1 MRRYVTLGEMDIDLR
16 MRPADD
22 PDALRLAAAMS
33 AEVSARQAHA
43 DDVAVEQLKSLA
55 EAIGPDGE
63 VLVAYGE
70 GDAVAIGA
78 LRELDAGVGEI
89 KRMYVAPTWRG
100 AGVAR
105 RLLEALEQ
113 RAGERGFETVR
124 LDTHDSLIEANR
136 LYERA
141 GYREI
146 ADYNRNPSANRWFEK
161 SLA

>member
-1 MRRYVTLGEMDIDLR
+1 
-16 MRPADD
+16 MRPVDD
-22 PDALRLAAAMS
+22 PDAQRLAEAMR

-43 DDVAVEQLKSLA
+43 DDAAVEQLKSLA

-63 VLVAYGE
+63 ILVAYANGR
-70 GDAVAIGA
+70 AVGVGA
-78 LRELDAGVGEI
+78 LRELDPGAGEI
-89 KRMYVAPTWRG
+89 KRMYVAPPLRG

-113 RAGERGFETVR
+113 RARERGFETVR
-124 LDTHDSLIEANR
+124 LDTHDSLNEANR
-136 LYERA
+136 LYAGA

-146 ADYNRNPSANRWFEK
+146 ADYNGNPSANRWFEK